1 MIQIT
6 AGSYSFFWLPGNVTH
21 MEVYTSTPGKFNL
34 GMSFTH
40 TEVYITDFYPAARA
54 IHDCEDD
61 ADVETHTVTLEPP
74 ISSANDVSSV
84 ALVMTSPVSEVIV

>member
-1 MIQIT
+1 MIETFYIRQLLKKKDRPVMITDRSCVIQIT

-40 TEVYITDFYPAARA
+40 TKVYITK
-54 IHDCEDD
+54 EKDD
-61 ADVETHTVTLEPP
+61 LSFPFVV
-74 ISSANDVSSV
+74 
-84 ALVMTSPVSEVIV
+84 